1 MTVEHIKTNIIY
13 KFMEVRTCSCA
24 SLRCR
29 EFARLTI
36 VLENSPGMV
45 QVVRAPD
52 YEVGDD
58 KKRGE
63 QTAAFIESRMCGFAE
78 GVVGIGAISPLG

>member
-1 MTVEHIKTNIIY
+1 MC
-13 KFMEVRTCSCA
+13 KFMEMRTCSCA

-36 VLENSPGMV
+36 VLENSPGMAKFEG
-45 QVVRAPD
+45 APD

-58 KKRGE
+58 KKE
-63 QTAAFIESRMCGFAE
+63 ANKQP
-78 GVVGIGAISPLG
+78 PL